1 VESTA
6 PTGYAD
12 CLSASWLAARL
23 GVGPRRL
30 DAMRRAGELIAVRPA
45 GSTEWLYPGWQ
56 LRGSSVRDSVP
67 QVVRAARDAG
77 LDENGLYEAF
87 TARRGLG
94 GRERRLADLLVE
106 GEDDRV
112 LAALRGRA

>member
-1 VESTA
+1 METTA

-12 CLSASWLAARL
+12 CLSTSWLAARL
-23 GVGPRRL
+23 GVEPRRL

-56 LRGSSVRDSVP
+56 LSGRGVRDSVP
-67 QVVRAARDAG
+67 QIVRAARSAG
-77 LDENGLYEAF
+77 LDEDGLYEAL

-94 GRERRLADLLVE
+94 GGERRLADLLVA
-106 GEDDRV
+106 GEDGRV
-112 LAALRGRA
+112 LDAVRGRV

>member
-1 VESTA
+1 VETTG

-23 GVGPRRL
+23 GVEPRRL
-30 DAMRRAGELIAVRPA
+30 DAMRRAGELIGVRPA

-56 LRGSSVRDSVP
+56 LSRTGVRDSVP
-67 QVVRAARDAG
+67 QLVRAARSAG
-77 LDENGLYEAF
+77 LDEDGLYEAL

-94 GRERRLADLLVE
+94 GGERRLADLLVA

-112 LAALRGRA
+112 LEAVRGRA

>member
-30 DAMRRAGELIAVRPA
+30 DAMRRAGELIAVRPS

-56 LRGSSVRDSVP
+56 LRGSRVRESVP
-67 QVVRAARDAG
+67 QLVRAARSAG
-77 LDENGLYEAF
+77 LDEDGLYEAL

-94 GRERRLADLLVE
+94 GGERRLADLLVA

-112 LAALRGRA
+112 LAAVRGQA